1 MIGVRNPVK
10 PGIIFVFFLLCLTW
24 AGSQE
29 ARAALLDGLLD
40 DVEESL
46 AEGLAEKGEQLTT
59 GNFYT
64 DDKPNAHAPIGM
76 MGDHT
81 HEAGEIMFSYRLMHM
96 FMEGT
101 RIGNNSVSN
110 DVARDYGK
118 SVFASAFPDH
128 ACVTGHDCRVAGY
141 RVLPTSMRMW
151 MHMFGFMYGWNDT
164 VTLTLMVPYLN
175 NSMDHERNDGVKFTT
190 RSEGFG
196 DLRFGSLWRL
206 WAAEAPSIGAHR
218 FHMNLSLSVPTG
230 SIEPTAVAPVA
241 HDGGPREI
249 RLPYPMHLGSGTVDF
264 YPGITYGGEMGR
276 ASWGVQALGALRL
289 GRNSNNFSKGDA
301 YTINVHGAYE
311 VIENTLS
318 SSVRLSW
325 NHWEAYDGV
334 DSQINRQHLCHRPA
348 ANGMHNGH
356 MDTGHMD
363 TGHMDT
369 GHMDTGHMN
378 NGHMMSDSGQHEH
391 VCLHHGVLDHA
402 HPTVQ
407 TAFPE
412 LLGGQRLDIMFGLNV
427 LFPDFMGLENRLAV
441 EGGFPIYQYL
451 DGQLETDSVVT
462 FGWQAVY

>member
-1 MIGVRNPVK
+1 MNGVRNLVK
-10 PGIIFVFFLLCLTW
+10 QGIIFVCFLFCLTW
-24 AGSQE
+24 ATSQE
-29 ARAALLDGLLD
+29 VRAALLDGLLD
-40 DVEESL
+40 GVEESL
-46 AEGLAEKGEQLTT
+46 AEGLTKKGGKLTT

-64 DDKPNAHAPIGM
+64 DDKPNSHAPIGM

-81 HEAGEIMFSYRLMHM
+81 HEPGEVMFSYRLMHM
-96 FMEGT
+96 YMEGT

-118 SVFASAFPDH
+118 SVFASTFPDH
-128 ACVTGHDCRVAGY
+128 ECVTGHDCGVAGY

-151 MHMFGFMYGWNDT
+151 MHMFGFMYGLNDT
-164 VTLTLMVPYLN
+164 VTLTFMVPYLQ

-206 WAAEAPSIGAHR
+206 WAVEAPSLGAHR

-276 ASWGVQALGALRL
+276 ASWGVQAIGALRL
-289 GRNSNNFSKGDA
+289 ETNSNNFSKGDA
-301 YTINVHGAYE
+301 YTVNVHGAYE
-311 VIENTLS
+311 VIPNTLS

-325 NHWEAYDGV
+325 NHWDAYDGF
-334 DSQINRQHLCHRPA
+334 DSQINRQHICHRPA
-348 ANGMHNGH
+348 ASH
-356 MDTGHMD
+356 MEHGEHMMEH
-363 TGHMDT
+363 G
-369 GHMDTGHMN
+369 
-378 NGHMMSDSGQHEH
+378 GHMMEH
-391 VCLHHGVLDHA
+391 GGNTMNQPVHACLHHGEPDLA

-407 TAFPE
+407 TAFPN
-412 LLGGQRLDIMFGLNV
+412 LLGGQRLDILFGVNI

-451 DGQLETDSVVT
+451 DGQLETDSTVT

>member
-1 MIGVRNPVK
+1 MNGVLNPVK
-10 PGIIFVFFLLCLTW
+10 PGIICLLFFCCTAW
-24 AGSQE
+24 AGAQGVH
-29 ARAALLDGLLD
+29 AALLDGLLD

-46 AEGLAEKGEQLTT
+46 AEGLTKKGEKLTT

-81 HEAGEIMFSYRLMHM
+81 HEAGEVMFSYRLMHM

-101 RIGNNSVSN
+101 RIGNDSVSN

-128 ACVTGHDCRVAGY
+128 QCVTGHDCAVGGY

-151 MHMFGFMYGWNDT
+151 MHMFGFMYGLNDT
-164 VTLTLMVPYLN
+164 VTLTLMVPYLV
-175 NSMDHERNDGVKFTT
+175 NSMDHEVDNGVKFTT

-206 WAAEAPSIGAHR
+206 WAVEAPSLGAHR

-230 SIEPTAVAPVA
+230 SIEPTDVAPVA
-241 HDGGPREI
+241 HDGGLRKI

-276 ASWGVQALGALRL
+276 VSWGVQALGTLRL
-289 GRNSNNFSKGDA
+289 NTNSNDFSKGDA

-311 VIENTLS
+311 LIENALS

-325 NHWEAYDGV
+325 NHWEPYDGF
-334 DSQINRQHLCHRPA
+334 DSQINRQHICHRPA
-348 ANGMHNGH
+348 ANDVHGH
-356 MDTGHMD
+356 MDH
-363 TGHMDT
+363 
-369 GHMDTGHMN
+369 
-378 NGHMMSDSGQHEH
+378 GHMMSDSGH
-391 VCLHHGVLDHA
+391 VCLHHGEPDHA

-407 TAFPE
+407 TAFPN
-412 LLGGQRLDIMFGLNV
+412 LLGGQRLDIMFGVNV

>member
-1 MIGVRNPVK
+1 M
-10 PGIIFVFFLLCLTW
+10 
-24 AGSQE
+24 
-29 ARAALLDGLLD
+29 LDG
-40 DVEESL
+40 VEESI
-46 AEGLAEKGEQLTT
+46 AEGLAEKGEKLTT

-101 RIGNNSVSN
+101 RIGTDSASN

-118 SVFASAFPDH
+118 TVFSSAFPDH
-128 ACVTGHDCRVAGY
+128 QCVTGHDCRVAGY
-141 RVLPTSMRMW
+141 RVLPESMRMW

-164 VTLTLMVPYLN
+164 VTLTLMVPYLQ
-175 NSMDHERNDGVKFTT
+175 NSMKHVMNDGTKFTT
-190 RSEGFG
+190 SSEGFG

-206 WAAEAPSIGAHR
+206 WAVEAPSLGAHR

-230 SIEPTAVAPVA
+230 SIEPTDVAPVA
-241 HDGGPREI
+241 HDGSPREI

-276 ASWGVQALGALRL
+276 ASWGIQALGTLRL
-289 GRNSNNFSKGDA
+289 GRNSNDFSKGDA

-325 NHWEAYDGV
+325 NHWEAYDGF
-334 DSQINRQHLCHRPA
+334 DSQINRQHICHRPA
-348 ANGMHNGH
+348 ANGMH
-356 MDTGHMD
+356 MDTGRTGHMD
-363 TGHMDT
+363 TGHTMSET
-369 GHMDTGHMN
+369 G
-378 NGHMMSDSGQHEH
+378 H
-391 VCLHHGVLDHA
+391 VCLHHGEMDHA

-407 TAFPE
+407 TAFPQ
-412 LLGGQRLDIMFGLNV
+412 LLGGQRLDILFGLNV
-427 LFPDFMGLENRLAV
+427 LLPDFMELENRLAI

-451 DGQLETDSVVT
+451 DGQLETDAVVT
-462 FGWQAVY
+462 FGWQGVY

>member
-1 MIGVRNPVK
+1 MNGVRTPAK
-10 PGIIFVFFLLCLTW
+10 PGLISVCVLLCLTW
-24 AGSQE
+24 AGAQE
-29 ARAALLDGLLD
+29 THAALLDGLLD
-40 DVEESL
+40 DIEESL
-46 AEGLAEKGEQLTT
+46 AEELADKGEQLTT
-59 GNFYT
+59 GNFYAH
-64 DDKPNAHAPIGM
+64 DKPNAHAPAGM

-81 HEAGEIMFSYRLMHM
+81 HEAGEVMFSYRLMHM

-101 RIGNNSVSN
+101 RIGNNRVSN

-118 SVFASAFPDH
+118 SVFASTFPNH

-151 MHMFGFMYGWNDT
+151 MHMFGFMYGLNDT
-164 VTLTLMVPYLN
+164 VTLTLMVPYMV
-175 NSMDHERNDGVKFTT
+175 NSMNHERNDGVTFTT

-206 WAAEAPSIGAHR
+206 WAVEAPSLGSHR

-276 ASWGVQALGALRL
+276 ASWGIQAIGALRL
-289 GRNSNNFSKGDA
+289 ETNSNNFSKGDA
-301 YTINVHGAYE
+301 YTVNVHGAYE

-334 DSQINRQHLCHRPA
+334 DSQINRHHLCHRPA
-348 ANGMHNGH
+348 ANGMH

-363 TGHMDT
+363 
-369 GHMDTGHMN
+369 N
-378 NGHMMSDSGQHEH
+378 RHMMSDSGHA
-391 VCLHHGVLDHA
+391 CLHHGVPDNA

-407 TAFPE
+407 TAFPD
-412 LLGGQRLDIMFGLNV
+412 LLGGQRLDILFGVNI
-427 LFPDFMGLENRLAV
+427 LFPDFMDLENRLAI

-451 DGQLETDSVVT
+451 DGQLETDSTVT